1 MADNSLRSEF
11 NNFERKFVLLINEHK
26 KIKENLEILKRE
38 NLELKEIIKEK
49 EVIIANF
56 QNIDNINKIV
66 NIMVEEQ
73 EDTTGLVDVINN
85 YIEEV
90 DKCIAQLSE

>member
-1 MADNSLRSEF
+1 MADKSLRSEF

>member
-11 NNFERKFVLLINEHK
+11 NNFERKFVLLINEQK